1 MGVSTLIFKTTMIL
15 GVQLLILLYCAA
27 CWVAQSPGPCFSRVA
42 TLKKTP
48 GGGLVSYS
56 AFDKIVMDC
65 GQSKKRR
72 WAVTLGF
79 VSGYLMA
86 SMLSKQDLLLGLFG
100 MTLLSVAAA
109 PLLGQMMIDADRG
122 DGKRALKIV
131 ILSVGVLGLFGLQ
144 YPSDVSVPWVI
155 IAACLG
161 ILFLSLGLVARMR
174 LCSASRLSGV
184 VGLLIFQGIVLSPF
198 QGLAALEGLEGNA
211 WRDALEMAVALYFK
225 VWPTMP
231 LVSE

>member
-15 GVQLLILLYCAA
+15 GIQLLILLYCAA
-27 CWVAQSPGPCFSRVA
+27 CWIAQSPGPCFSRVA

-48 GGGLVSYS
+48 GVGLVSYS

-79 VSGYLMA
+79 VSGYVMA
-86 SMLSKQDLLLGLFG
+86 SMLSNQDLLLGLFG

-144 YPSDVSVPWVI
+144 YPSDFSVPWVHHR
-155 IAACLG
+155 CLFG
-161 ILFLSLGLVARMR
+161 HF
-174 LCSASRLSGV
+174 
-184 VGLLIFQGIVLSPF
+184 
-198 QGLAALEGLEGNA
+198 
-211 WRDALEMAVALYFK
+211 
-225 VWPTMP
+225 
-231 LVSE
+231 VSESRPGCTDAVVFCKPTKRGCRFVDLPGDSS

>member
-15 GVQLLILLYCAA
+15 GIQLLILLYCAA
-27 CWVAQSPGPCFSRVA
+27 CWIAQSPGPCFSRVA
-42 TLKKTP
+42 TLTKTP
-48 GGGLVSYS
+48 SGGLVSCS
-56 AFDKIVMDC
+56 EFDKIVMDC

-79 VSGYLMA
+79 VSGYVMA
-86 SMLSKQDLLLGLFG
+86 SMLYNQDLLLGLFG

-144 YPSDVSVPWVI
+144 HPSDFSVPWVI
-155 IAACLG
+155 VAGCLAL
-161 ILFLSLGLVARMR
+161 LFLSLGLVARMR
-174 LCSASRLSGV
+174 LCSASQLSGV
-184 VGLLIFQGIVLSPF
+184 VVLLIFQGIVLSHF

>member
-1 MGVSTLIFKTTMIL
+1 
-15 GVQLLILLYCAA
+15 
-27 CWVAQSPGPCFSRVA
+27 
-42 TLKKTP
+42 
-48 GGGLVSYS
+48 
-56 AFDKIVMDC
+56 
-65 GQSKKRR
+65 
-72 WAVTLGF
+72 
-79 VSGYLMA
+79 
-86 SMLSKQDLLLGLFG
+86 
-100 MTLLSVAAA
+100 
-109 PLLGQMMIDADRG
+109 MIDADRG